1 MSKHSSNDKLSLA
14 FALHGKGN
22 IDEAAKLYREVIRE
36 NPKSGDALHWLGA
49 IEASVGKLAEAA
61 RLMERALSIQPSNK
75 QFAENYATVLCQSGN
90 FAGASAICLKSL
102 ATNNTSTYL
111 LYVGAGSLLKLNR
124 LQEALSLFDKL
135 LAREPDHIAAITER
149 STVLLEMK
157 EYEAAS
163 SGIDRALTVDPQ
175 YSEAHFNKGV
185 LCGELGRYDEALVA
199 FRKALTLNPGS
210 GRAWAGSGN
219 ALLGL
224 ERYDEARAAYENA
237 IKAEPG
243 SSGARL
249 GLGSVCLS
257 LKQFDGALAFYSEV
271 LEAEPELVE
280 AWLGRGNALSQ
291 LKHYEQALAA
301 YEKALALKPELAEAW
316 LGHAKV
322 VFDLRRFEEA
332 LASYEKALAIK
343 PELAESWFDHGNVC
357 LQLKRYEEALSSFK
371 KALTHKPALAE
382 AWRRRGDIYFELM
395 RYEEALTSYK
405 EALALKP
412 ELAEAWLG
420 HANVV
425 VELRRFE
432 EALVSYER
440 ALAIK
445 PELAEAW
452 FGLGNVRLQ
461 FKRYEEA
468 LSSFKKAL
476 THKPALAEAWCWVG
490 NLFVELKRYN
500 EAIEA
505 YDQALRFKPDL
516 REVEGARLNTKML
529 LCDWINFDAECSSL
543 TSAVKNRKPN
553 TGPFNFLTVSSSAE
567 DQLQC
572 AALWVAENCPPKQK
586 GVWRGEH
593 SRHEKIRV
601 AYVSADFRE
610 HHPVAFLIAGMLES
624 HDKSRF
630 DVTAISLGPDDNSQM
645 RQRLK
650 SSVDHFVDADTFNDN
665 EIVNLVRS
673 SEIDILVD
681 LMGFT
686 AGSRTRIFAARSA
699 PIQVN
704 YLGYPGTMGAQY
716 IDYILSDRF
725 VIPGEMRECYSEKVV
740 YLPDSFMANDSRRRI
755 SERLWLR
762 SECNLPEDGFVFCS
776 FNRTYKIVP
785 RVFDIWMKV
794 LQQLDKSVLWLSS
807 ANETAIRN
815 LRREAQVRGVDPVR
829 LVFAEQVPLNE
840 DHLARHRLA
849 DLFLDTLP
857 YNAHTTA
864 SDALWAGLPVLTC
877 LGQTFAGRVGASLL
891 NALNLPELIATTPEM
906 YEQMA
911 IDFGKYPE
919 KLATIKSKLAVNL
932 RTAPLFDTKRFTKN
946 IEAAYA
952 EMFQRHQTGLA
963 PDHIVVSN

>member
-1 MSKHSSNDKLSLA
+1 MSKHSNNNKLSLA
-14 FALHGKGN
+14 ITLHGKGK
-22 IDEAAKLYREVIRE
+22 IDEAAKLYREVVKE
-36 NPKSGDALHWLGA
+36 NPKSGHALHWLGA

-75 QFAENYATVLCQSGN
+75 QFAENYATVLCQLGN
-90 FAGASAICLKSL
+90 FGGASAICLKSL

-111 LYVGAGSLLKLNR
+111 LYVGAGSLLKQHR

-135 LAREPDHIAAITER
+135 LAQEPNHIAAITER

-157 EYEAAS
+157 EYEGAS
-163 SGIDRALTVDPQ
+163 SGIDRALTLNPQ
-175 YSEAHFNKGV
+175 YSDAHLNKGV

-199 FRKALTLNPGS
+199 FHKALALNPSS

-219 ALLGL
+219 ALLRL
-224 ERYDEARAAYENA
+224 ERYDEARTAYENA

-257 LKQFDGALAFYSEV
+257 LKQFNDALAFYSEV
-271 LEAEPELVE
+271 LEVEPELVE
-280 AWLGRGNALSQ
+280 AWIGRGNALSQ
-291 LKHYEQALAA
+291 LMRYEQALAA
-301 YEKALALKPELAEAW
+301 YETALTLKPELAEAW

-343 PELAESWFDHGNVC
+343 PELAE
-357 LQLKRYEEALSSFK
+357 
-371 KALTHKPALAE
+371 
-382 AWRRRGDIYFELM
+382 
-395 RYEEALTSYK
+395 
-405 EALALKP
+405 
-412 ELAEAWLG
+412 
-420 HANVV
+420 
-425 VELRRFE
+425 
-432 EALVSYER
+432 
-440 ALAIK
+440 
-445 PELAEAW
+445 AW

-476 THKPALAEAWCWVG
+476 THKPELAEAWCCVG

-500 EAIEA
+500 EAIVA

-516 REVEGARLNTKML
+516 RDVEGARLNTKML
-529 LCDWINFDAECSSL
+529 LCDWIGFDAECSSL
-543 TSAVKNRKPN
+543 TSAVKNKKPN

-572 AALWVAENCPPKQK
+572 AALWVAENCPPTQN
-586 GVWRGEH
+586 VVRRGGH
-593 SRHEKIRV
+593 SRHEKIGI

-610 HHPVAFLIAGMLES
+610 HHPVAFLIAGMLEA

-650 SSVDHFVDADTFNDN
+650 SSVDHFIDANTLNDN

-681 LMGFT
+681 LTGFT

-704 YLGYPGTMGAQY
+704 YLGYPGTMGAHY

-725 VIPGEMRECYSEKVV
+725 VIPGEMREFYSEKVV
-740 YLPDSFMANDSRRRI
+740 YLPDSFMANDSKRRI

-785 RVFDIWMKV
+785 QVFNIWMKV
-794 LQQLDKSVLWLSS
+794 LQQVDKSVLWLSS
-807 ANETAIRN
+807 TNETAVRN
-815 LRREAQVRGVDPVR
+815 LRGAAQVRGVDPSR

-891 NALNLPELIATTPEM
+891 NALNLPELIANTPEM

-919 KLATIKSKLAVNL
+919 KLAVIKSKLATNL

-946 IEAAYA
+946 IEAAYV